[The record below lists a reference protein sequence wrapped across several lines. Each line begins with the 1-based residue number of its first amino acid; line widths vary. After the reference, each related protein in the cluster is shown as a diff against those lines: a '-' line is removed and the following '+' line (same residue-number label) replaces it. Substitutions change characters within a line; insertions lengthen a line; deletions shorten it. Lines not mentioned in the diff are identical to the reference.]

1 MKMIKKLSKKI
12 IIHAILLI
20 FALICIFPFYWMII
34 TALKSPAD
42 VMEFPPKI
50 YPVSFEFKNFARV
63 FQLMPMGMAYLNSI
77 KVTLLTTLGTLL
89 TSSLAAFAFA
99 KMKFKYKGVLFA
111 VLLGTMMIPT
121 QVTLIPLY
129 IVFGKMNW
137 VDTHLPLII
146 PAILTNAYGV
156 FMIRQFMVSL
166 PNEYIESA
174 QIDGYGYF
182 RIYSKIM
189 MPLSKP
195 ILVTLGL
202 FTFIWTW
209 NDYLK
214 PLIFLNTESKFT
226 VPLIISSFRGVYEV
240 QWELL
245 MAASTVAVIPII
257 LLYLFS
263 QKYFVEAITMTG
275 IKG

>member
-1 MKMIKKLSKKI
+1 MIKESTAKKLLT
-12 IIHAILLI
+12 HAILVI
-20 FALICIFPFYWMII
+20 FAVICIFPFYWMMI
-34 TALKSPAD
+34 TALKSSTD

-50 YPVSFEFKNFARV
+50 YPVSFEFVNFARV
-63 FQLMPMGMAYLNSI
+63 FQLMPMGFAYLNSI
-77 KVTLLTTLGTLL
+77 KITALTTLGTLL
-89 TSSLAAFAFA
+89 TSSMAAFAFA
-99 KMKFKYKGVLFA
+99 KMNFKFKGPLFA

-146 PAILTNAYGV
+146 PTVLTNAYGV
-156 FMIRQFMVSL
+156 FMIRQYMLTL

-182 RIYSKIM
+182 SIYAKIVL
-189 MPLSKP
+189 PLSKP
-195 ILVTLGL
+195 IMVTLGL
-202 FTFIWTW
+202 FTFIWSW

-214 PLIFLNTESKFT
+214 PLIFLNTDTKFT

-245 MAASTVAVIPII
+245 MAASAVAVLPIV

-263 QKYFVEAITMTG
+263 QKYFVEGISMTG

>member
-1 MKMIKKLSKKI
+1 MNNENTSKKI
-12 IIHAILLI
+12 LAHGILLV
-20 FALICIFPFYWMII
+20 FAVICIFPFYWMII
-34 TALKSPAD
+34 TALKSPTD

-50 YPVSFEFKNFARV
+50 YPKSFEVSNFVRV
-63 FQLMPMGMAYLNSI
+63 FELMPMGFAYLNSI
-77 KVTLLTTLGTLL
+77 KITFLTTFGTLL

-99 KMKFKYKGVLFA
+99 KMKFKFKGLLFA
-111 VLLGTMMIPT
+111 ILLGTMMIPT

-129 IVFGKMNW
+129 IVFGKMGW

-146 PAILTNAYGV
+146 PTVLTNAYGV
-156 FMIRQFMVSL
+156 FMIRQFMLTL

-182 RIYSKIM
+182 RIFIKIIL
-189 MPLSKP
+189 PLSKP
-195 ILVTLGL
+195 IIVTLGL
-202 FTFIWTW
+202 FTFIWSW

-214 PLIFLNTESKFT
+214 PLIFLNTDTKFT

-245 MAASTVAVIPII
+245 MAASTVAVLPII
-257 LLYLFS
+257 ILYLFS
-263 QKYFVEAITMTG
+263 QKYFVEGIAMTG

>member
-1 MKMIKKLSKKI
+1 MIKKLSKKI

-63 FQLMPMGMAYLNSI
+63 FQLMPMGMAFLISI

-174 QIDGYGYF
+174 QIDGYGYLS
-182 RIYSKIM
+182 IYSKIM